1 MFMSLHKVDGDVGGD
16 VVIDV
21 PVCIVAVTVCVT
33 QTALDGDAFMMQ

>member
-21 PVCIVAVTVCVT
+21 QVCTVAVTVSGT
-33 QTALDGDAFMMQ
+33 QAALDGDAFLLH